1 MAKYL
6 YVKIVVLIMALFGVV
21 WAMQSLKSEPLGHS
35 PESPIRAVL
44 GVHPPSEK

>member
-6 YVKIVVLIMALFGVV
+6 YVKIVVLVMALFGVL
-21 WAMQSLKSEPLGHS
+21 WAMQSLKTEPLGHS

-44 GVHPPSEK
+44 GVRPPADK